1 MPSVEA
7 IHAQIE
13 GSKPFVRTSLA
24 LLPRADLAQVPG
36 RYRETIELVQET
48 DIMLSVT
55 L

>member
-1 MPSVEA
+1 MLRSRDLNRSSEP
-7 IHAQIE
+7 
-13 GSKPFVRTSLA
+13 P
-24 LLPRADLAQVPG
+24 LLCCHGADLAQVPG